1 MALVA
6 LLQEGDIERENLYF
20 NHVLSFQNW
29 CSTSSL
35 EINVLKTKELVLQNN
50 KNIMKPVIVHGQT
63 VEMVDDFKYLGTYI
77 DSSLTFQ
84 INTDHIF
91 KKCSQRLHLLRKLN
105 NFGVSQTI
113 LETVYKSQVES
124 ILSFNMI
131 MWYGNLNIKWRNKL
145 QKIVNMASKI
155 LGKPQKQL
163 SSLYNELIRSKA
175 EKIISDSSHP
185 LYSEFELLPS
195 GKRYRLPMARKN
207 LYKKSFVPEAVNTIN
222 KTRMR

>member
-6 LLQEGDIERENLYF
+6 LLQKGDIERENLYF
-20 NHVLSFQNW
+20 NHVLNFQKW
-29 CSTSSL
+29 CAASSL

-50 KNIMKPVIVHGQT
+50 KNFLRPVNIDGQM

-84 INTDHIF
+84 INTDHVF

-105 NFGVSQTI
+105 SFGVSQSI
-113 LETVYKSQVES
+113 LETVYKSLVES

-131 MWYGNLNIKWRNKL
+131 MWYGNLNIKGRNKL

-155 LGKPQKQL
+155 LGKPQKHL
-163 SSLYNELIRSKA
+163 SCLYDELIRSKA
-175 EKIISDSSHP
+175 VKIINDPSHP
-185 LYSEFELLPS
+185 MYSEFELLPS
-195 GKRYRLPMARKN
+195 GKRYRLPMTRKS
-207 LYKKSFVPEAVNTIN
+207 LYKRSFVLEAVNVIN
-222 KTRMR
+222 WIRLR